1 MNKITV
7 LGSLNMDM
15 VINTPRIPAMGETI
29 HGQGFAT
36 FPGGKGANQAVAA
49 AKLGGDVEM
58 IGCVGEDS
66 FGRDLIGN
74 LTKNNVKV
82 ENIRTIPRTSTGIAV
97 IVIKDGNNFIILDS
111 GANFKLQPEDVA
123 KVSDIIKNSDI
134 LMLQL
139 EIPLEVVER
148 AITTAKDYGVKV
160 LLNPAPGRF
169 LTDELLSRIDILTPN
184 ESECEIITGISIKSV
199 SDAENAVR
207 YLMDKKIKQV
217 VITLGSQGVV
227 YNRDNEVIHK
237 PVPEVKVVDTTAAGD
252 SFSGALAVALS
263 NNMTIDEAVDFA
275 NIVGTITVTRK
286 GAQSSIPLLSE
297 VDDFIIGRNEE

>member
-7 LGSLNMDM
+7 LGSLNMDL

-49 AKLGGDVEM
+49 ARLGGDVKM
-58 IGCVGEDS
+58 IGCVGGDS
-66 FGRDLIGN
+66 FGQDLIGN
-74 LTKNNVKV
+74 LIQNNVGV
-82 ENIRTIPRTSTGIAV
+82 ENIKTVAGISTGIAV
-97 IVIKDGNNFIILDS
+97 IVIKEGNNFIILDS
-111 GANFKLQPEDVA
+111 GANFKLQPEDVDR
-123 KVSDIIKNSDI
+123 VSDVIKTRDI

-139 EIPLEVVER
+139 EIPMEVVEKAVR
-148 AITTAKDYGVKV
+148 TAKEYGVKV
-160 LLNPAPGRF
+160 LLNPAPAKS
-169 LTDELLSRIDILTPN
+169 LPDELLSEIDIFTPN
-184 ESECEIITGISIKSV
+184 ESEAEFITGINIKSV
-199 SDAENAVR
+199 PDAQNAVK
-207 YLMDKKIKQV
+207 YLMDKKIGQV

-227 YNRDNEVIHK
+227 YNRGNEIIHK
-237 PVPEVKVVDTTAAGD
+237 PVPQVKVVDTTAAGD

-286 GAQSSIPLLSE
+286 GAQSSLPLLSE
-297 VDDFIIGRNEE
+297 VADFIKSNNED

>member
-15 VINTPRIPAMGETI
+15 VINTPRIPVMGETI

-49 AKLGGDVEM
+49 ARLGGDVKM
-58 IGCVGEDS
+58 IGCVGVDS
-66 FGRDLIGN
+66 FGQDLIGN
-74 LTKNNVKV
+74 LIQNNVGV
-82 ENIRTIPRTSTGIAV
+82 ENIKTVAGISTGIAV
-97 IVIKDGNNFIILDS
+97 IVIKEGNNFIILDS
-111 GANFKLQPEDVA
+111 GANFKLQPEDVDR
-123 KVSDIIKNSDI
+123 VSDIIKTSDI

-139 EIPLEVVER
+139 EIPMEVVEKAVR
-148 AITTAKDYGVKV
+148 TAKEYGVKV
-160 LLNPAPGRF
+160 LLNPAPAKS
-169 LTDELLSRIDILTPN
+169 LPDELLSEIDIFTPN
-184 ESECEIITGISIKSV
+184 ESEAEFITGINIKSV
-199 SDAENAVR
+199 PDAQNAVK
-207 YLMDKKIKQV
+207 YLMDKKIGQV

-227 YNRDNEVIHK
+227 YNRGNKIIHK
-237 PVPEVKVVDTTAAGD
+237 PVTRVKVVDTTAAGD

-286 GAQSSIPLLSE
+286 GAQSSLPLLSE
-297 VDDFIIGRNEE
+297 VADFIKSNNED

>member
-7 LGSLNMDM
+7 LGSLNMDL

-66 FGRDLIGN
+66 FGKDLIGN

-82 ENIRTIPRTSTGIAV
+82 ENIRTIPGTSTGIAV
-97 IVIKDGNNFIILDS
+97 IVVKDGNNFIILDS
-111 GANFKLQPEDVA
+111 GANFKLQPEVVDKA
-123 KVSDIIKNSDI
+123 LDIIKNSDI
-134 LMLQL
+134 IMLQH
-139 EIPLEVVER
+139 EIPMEVVEMAVR
-148 AITTAKDYGVKV
+148 TAKDYGVKV
-160 LLNPAPGRF
+160 LLNPAPARA
-169 LTDELLSRIDILTPN
+169 LSDELLSQIDILTPN

-227 YNRDNEVIHK
+227 YNRGNEIVHK

-286 GAQSSIPLLSE
+286 GAQSSLPLLSE
-297 VDDFIIGRNEE
+297 VDDFIIGHNEE